1 MSAVKAPGRMAL
13 DSLDADLQ
21 AGRVE
26 IAKSKLAVLQKQW
39 SVFES
44 EGGFGGQAIGDIM
57 VAFSQIDIAAETN
70 KAPVVNG
77 DAVIQAP
84 AGGSEIVL
92 KTTSRTAGA
101 IASLQWGDK
110 EFLDN
115 ADHGRELQT
124 AWNGNA
130 GVEPIADE
138 TFNPTEAGSLDD
150 DRGATSSS
158 RLLEIH
164 ARGNQLET
172 FSQPAFWLNPGQT
185 SGGKPARN
193 KTILSN
199 DRLRK
204 RVVIGCKNLPHA
216 IDCQLTVSL
225 AVEDRNTRCVIE
237 ALTGYMPPEFDQFQ
251 VFEPKTGKLAPVDD
265 GPGEQPLPLVFSTAD
280 GKYAVGVYSRES
292 EAPRDSSGPTYGR
305 WNMKKD
311 FRVVKW
317 NCVFR
322 LLNPDGLSG
331 DYSYHVFVAV
341 GSLEDVRMTLV
352 ALQKM

>member
-1 MSAVKAPGRMAL
+1 MI
-13 DSLDADLQ
+13 Q
-21 AGRVE
+21 A
-26 IAKSKLAVLQKQW
+26 Q
-39 SVFES
+39 
-44 EGGFGGQAIGDIM
+44 
-57 VAFSQIDIAAETN
+57 SQNQNAETPPHVIIGETVLSYAVIGCAIVLVLLSSALAG
-70 KAPVVNG
+70 APVVSG
-77 DAVIQAP
+77 DAGIRAP
-84 AGGSEIVL
+84 AGDSEIVI

-101 IASLQWGDK
+101 IESLQWGGK
-110 EFLDN
+110 EFLDH

-124 AWNGNA
+124 CWNGDA

-150 DRGATSSS
+150 GGGTNSSS
-158 RLLEIH
+158 RLLEIQ

-172 FSQPAFWLNPGQT
+172 FSQPAFWLNPGET

-204 RVVIGCKNLPHA
+204 QVVIGCTNLPHA
-216 IDCQLTVSL
+216 IDCQLTITL
-225 AVEDRNTRCVIE
+225 APEDRHTRCVIE
-237 ALTGYMPPEFDQFQ
+237 ALTGYMPPEFDQFL
-251 VFEPKTGKLAPVDD
+251 VFDPKTGKLAPVDD

-280 GKYAVGVYSRES
+280 GKYAMGVFSRES
-292 EAPRDSSGPTYGR
+292 EAPHDARGPSYGR
-305 WNMKKD
+305 WRMKD

-322 LLNPDGLSG
+322 LQNPDGLTG
-331 DYSYHVFVAV
+331 DFKCHVFVAV
-341 GSLEDVRMTLV
+341 GSLEDVRTTLA

>member
-1 MSAVKAPGRMAL
+1 
-13 DSLDADLQ
+13 
-21 AGRVE
+21 
-26 IAKSKLAVLQKQW
+26 
-39 SVFES
+39 
-44 EGGFGGQAIGDIM
+44 
-57 VAFSQIDIAAETN
+57 
-70 KAPVVNG
+70 
-77 DAVIQAP
+77 
-84 AGGSEIVL
+84 
-92 KTTSRTAGA
+92 
-101 IASLQWGDK
+101 LQWGGK

-124 AWNGNA
+124 CWNGNA

-150 DRGATSSS
+150 GDGTNSSS
-158 RLLEIH
+158 RLLEIQ

-204 RVVIGCKNLPHA
+204 RVVIGCTNMPHA

-225 AVEDRNTRCVIE
+225 AAEDRHTRCVIE

-251 VFEPKTGKLAPVDD
+251 VFDPKTGKLAPVDD

-280 GKYAVGVYSRES
+280 GKHAMGVFSRDS
-292 EAPRDSSGPTYGR
+292 EAPHDARGPSYGR

-322 LLNPDGLSG
+322 LQNPDGLSG
-331 DYSYHVFVAV
+331 DFNCHVFVAV
-341 GSLEDVRMTLV
+341 GSLEDVRTTLA